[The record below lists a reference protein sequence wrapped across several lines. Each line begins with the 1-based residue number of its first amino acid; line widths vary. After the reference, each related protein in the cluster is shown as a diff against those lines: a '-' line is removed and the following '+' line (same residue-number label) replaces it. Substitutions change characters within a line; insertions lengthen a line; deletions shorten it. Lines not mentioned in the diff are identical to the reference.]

1 MIRQRATMSV
11 LGHVF
16 IIILAGELIFAL
28 PFHLAR
34 FFRPTFLQAF
44 GLTNT
49 QLGDIF
55 AVYGVVA
62 MLCYF
67 PGGIIADKFA
77 PNRLMSLSLLA
88 TALGGVYMWTSPDFT
103 GLALLFG
110 YWGCTT
116 ILLFWAAMIKATRLS
131 APAAQQGLAFGI
143 LDGGRGLVASLFAS
157 GALLLGTYLVA
168 NDNGNYNSAAE
179 AMAML
184 RYLIVYYSGMTVLV
198 AGLAWYFIS
207 ATKAETQAATSDSA
221 PLLNTLTNPLVWL
234 QAAVVICAY
243 CGYKSLDNY
252 GLFVV
257 QTFNWSQ
264 LEAAQFTTAGSYFRP
279 IVAVAAGLLA
289 DRLRPSRLTFSIFA
303 LLALCFAAI
312 ATLTTLAPGMLLLAF
327 MLLLTFVGVFA
338 LRAVYFALIDESHLR
353 LGATGTAVGVISL
366 LGFTPDIFFAPLTG
380 RMLDNDDTGFG
391 LYFLFLAFIMLL
403 GTCCAW
409 LLVHKM
415 AKAKRYQSKS
425 RPRPVV

>member
-1 MIRQRATMSV
+1 MPRQQAATSV
-11 LGHVF
+11 IWHVV

-44 GLTNT
+44 ELSNA

-67 PGGIIADKFA
+67 PGGIIADKVA

-88 TALGGVYMWTSPDFT
+88 TALGGVYMWTGPGVA

-116 ILLFWAAMIKATRLS
+116 ILLFWAAMIKATRIS
-131 APAAQQGLAFGI
+131 APAARQGLAFGV
-143 LDGGRGLVASLFAS
+143 LDGGRGLVASVFAS
-157 GALLLGTYLVA
+157 GAVLLLGRYA
-168 NDNGNYNSAAE
+168 IMADGNFTNPDQALGSI
-179 AMAML
+179 
-184 RYLIVYYSGMTVLV
+184 RVLIVYYSVLT
-198 AGLAWYFIS
+198 AITAALAWFFIS
-207 ATKAETQAATSDSA
+207 SIRAQPEAGQPAATSA
-221 PLLNTLTNPLVWL
+221 VLGETLTNPLLWL
-234 QAAVVICAY
+234 QAGVVICAY

-264 LEAAQFTTAGSYFRP
+264 LEAAQFTTAASYLRP
-279 IVAVAAGLLA
+279 VVAVAAGLLA
-289 DRLRPSRLTFSIFA
+289 DRIRASRLTLGLFSM
-303 LLALCFAAI
+303 LALSFASI
-312 ATLTTLAPGMLLLAF
+312 AALTELNPSVLLLTI
-327 MLLLTFVGVFA
+327 MLALTFVGVFA
-338 LRAVYFALIDESHLR
+338 LRAVYFALIDESRLR

-366 LGFTPDIFFAPLTG
+366 LGFTPDVFFAPLTG
-380 RMLDNDDTGFG
+380 RMLDNPESGFAG
-391 LYFLFLAFIMLL
+391 YFLFMALVMLL
-403 GTCCAW
+403 GTFSAW
-409 LLVHKM
+409 LLVNKM
-415 AKAKRYQSKS
+415 S
-425 RPRPVV
+425 RSQVAAAA

>member
-1 MIRQRATMSV
+1 MLRQSGTASV

-44 GLTNT
+44 DLTNA

-88 TALGGVYMWTSPDFT
+88 TALGGVYMWFTPGFT
-103 GLALLFG
+103 GLAILFG

-116 ILLFWAAMIKATRLS
+116 ILLFWAAMIKATRL
-131 APAAQQGLAFGI
+131 AASTTRQGLAFGV
-143 LDGGRGLVASLFAS
+143 LDGGRGLVASVLAS
-157 GALLLGTYLVA
+157 GALLLGTFIIA
-168 NDNGNYNSAAE
+168 NDEGNYNSAAE

-184 RYLIVYYSGMTVLV
+184 RYLIIYYSALTLFTAV
-198 AGLAWYFIS
+198 LAWRFIS
-207 ATKAETQAATSDSA
+207 GANAEQAAVVTA
-221 PLLNTLTNPLVWL
+221 NTTLRHTLTNRLVWL
-234 QAAVVICAY
+234 QAGVVICAY

-252 GLFVV
+252 GLFVM
-257 QTFNWSQ
+257 QAFNWSQ

-289 DRLRPSRLTFSIFA
+289 DRLRASRLTCSIFA
-303 LLALCFAAI
+303 LLAISFTVIAA
-312 ATLTTLAPGMLLLAF
+312 LTTLYPGIVVLTL
-327 MLLLTFVGVFA
+327 MLLLTFIGVFA
-338 LRAVYFALIDESHLR
+338 LRAVYFALIDESQLR

-366 LGFTPDIFFAPLTG
+366 LGFTPDIFFAPITG

-391 LYFLFLAFIMLL
+391 LYFLFLALIMLL
-403 GTCCAW
+403 GTVCAL
-409 LLVHKM
+409 LLVNKLTRV
-415 AKAKRYQSKS
+415 KRYQAKS
-425 RPRPVV
+425 RPQPVI

>member
-1 MIRQRATMSV
+1 MV
-11 LGHVF
+11 

-44 GLTNT
+44 ELSNA

-67 PGGIIADKFA
+67 PGGIIADKVA

-88 TALGGVYMWTSPDFT
+88 TALGGVYMWTGPGVA

-116 ILLFWAAMIKATRLS
+116 ILLFWAAMIKATRIS
-131 APAAQQGLAFGI
+131 APAARQGLAFGV
-143 LDGGRGLVASLFAS
+143 LDGGRGLVASVFAS
-157 GALLLGTYLVA
+157 GAVLLLGRYA
-168 NDNGNYNSAAE
+168 IMADGNFTNPDQALGSI
-179 AMAML
+179 
-184 RYLIVYYSGMTVLV
+184 RVLIVYYSVLT
-198 AGLAWYFIS
+198 AITAALAWFFIS
-207 ATKAETQAATSDSA
+207 SIRAQPEAGQPAATSA
-221 PLLNTLTNPLVWL
+221 VLGETLTNPLLWL
-234 QAAVVICAY
+234 QAGVVICAY

-264 LEAAQFTTAGSYFRP
+264 LEAAQFTTAASYLRP
-279 IVAVAAGLLA
+279 VVAVAAGLLA
-289 DRLRPSRLTFSIFA
+289 DRIRASRLTLGLFSM
-303 LLALCFAAI
+303 LALSFASI
-312 ATLTTLAPGMLLLAF
+312 AALTELNPSVLLLTI
-327 MLLLTFVGVFA
+327 MLALTFVGVFA
-338 LRAVYFALIDESHLR
+338 LRAVYFALIDESRLR

-366 LGFTPDIFFAPLTG
+366 LGFTPDVFFAPLTG
-380 RMLDNDDTGFG
+380 RMLDNPESGFAG
-391 LYFLFLAFIMLL
+391 YFLFMALVMLL
-403 GTCCAW
+403 GTFSAW
-409 LLVHKM
+409 LLVNKM
-415 AKAKRYQSKS
+415 S
-425 RPRPVV
+425 RSQVAAAA